1 MIHHETAPSETLKS
15 DQTPIAQPEPLG
27 PEFRQARLRRG
38 WDYDDVAAQ
47 LKLPTRLIRSI
58 ETDDWQAFGA
68 GLYLRSYLTRY
79 ADLVGVN
86 RALLESVLAQHQ
98 TPVPLVATGVTSR
111 SRRMYNRYSV
121 SATYLVLT
129 ALIVA
134 PAVWLAA
141 NGGLEQGL
149 ARTALLDDVGALSTE
164 LAQTNQKAMPAKVQT
179 PSVSPALVEPLAA
192 SMAPFTSA
200 GSTSA
205 VPTPAS
211 TPPVV
216 EPHVG
221 SAGADA
227 PLSLALSED
236 SWVEILGADGSQLE
250 YGLLR
255 AGSRH
260 EYRGDEPL
268 SVRIGNASGVD
279 IRLHGKTVDLAPFQR
294 ANVAHFSASP
304 QRGAIDAPAE

>member
-1 MIHHETAPSETLKS
+1 MIHHETAANEALNPDHPSA
-15 DQTPIAQPEPLG
+15 PQPEALG
-27 PEFRQARLRRG
+27 PRFREARMRRG
-38 WDYDDVAAQ
+38 WDCDDVAAR
-47 LKLPTRLIRSI
+47 LKLPVRLIRCI
-58 ETDDWQAFGA
+58 ETDDWAPFGA

-79 ADLVGVN
+79 AELVGVD
-86 RALLESVLAQHQ
+86 AELLEPVLAQQ
-98 TPVPLVATGVTSR
+98 EAPLPLVATGVTSR
-111 SRRMYNRYSV
+111 SRRMFNRYSV

-141 NGGLEQGL
+141 NGGLEQGFS
-149 ARTALLDDVGALSTE
+149 RTALLDDVAMLSTE
-164 LAQTNQKAMPAKVQT
+164 AGQGGPKAVPTRPQPAT
-179 PSVSPALVEPLAA
+179 LSPGPIEPLIA

-200 GSTSA
+200 GSTST
-205 VPTPAS
+205 VPAPAPS
-211 TPPVV
+211 AD
-216 EPHVG
+216 EPG
-221 SAGADA
+221 DDAGI
-227 PLSLALSED
+227 PLSLTLSED
-236 SWVEILGADGSQLE
+236 SWVEILAADGSQLE

-279 IRLHGKTVDLAPFQR
+279 IRMNGKLVDVTPFQR

-304 QRGAIDAPAE
+304 QRGVLDAPAG

>member
-1 MIHHETAPSETLKS
+1 MTPHETAASEHLNPDHATV
-15 DQTPIAQPEPLG
+15 PQPEPLG
-27 PEFRQARLRRG
+27 PLFREARTRRG
-38 WDYDDVAAQ
+38 WDSDDVAAQ

-58 ETDDWQAFGA
+58 EADDWTPFGA

-79 ADLVGVN
+79 ADLVGVD
-86 RALLESVLAQHQ
+86 RERLEPVLVQHEA
-98 TPVPLVATGVTSR
+98 PLPLVATGVTSR
-111 SRRMYNRYSV
+111 SRRMFNRYSV

-149 ARTALLDDVGALSTE
+149 ARTALLDDVAM
-164 LAQTNQKAMPAKVQT
+164 LAAEPARDNPNAPAAT
-179 PSVSPALVEPLAA
+179 PRVPTSSPAPVEPLIA
-192 SMAPFTSA
+192 SMAPFTSTGA
-200 GSTSA
+200 TSA
-205 VPTPAS
+205 VTVQTKAS
-211 TPPVV
+211 V
-216 EPHVG
+216 EKPG
-221 SAGADA
+221 RDADV

-236 SWVEILGADGSQLE
+236 SWVEIHAADGSQLE

-279 IRLHGKTVDLAPFQR
+279 IRMNGKAVDVTPFQR

-304 QRGAIDAPAE
+304 QRDELDAPAG